1 MSKSWKPRWKKAV
14 PISPWHGARV
24 ALARLAES
32 WLPHR
37 QFGTPQASTLE
48 INDASLER
56 LMERLERDDI
66 DYPE

>member
-1 MSKSWKPRWKKAV
+1 MTKRYWYTEHPR
-14 PISPWHGARV
+14 SPWHGARV